1 MSGFRRHA
9 SPLLLAVAVLTLH
22 APPSP
27 AASRGAAV
35 SGATAEPLGTH
46 VVLSWNDLG
55 MHCMNQYHADFSV
68 LPPFNNLVAQV
79 IRRGDAQTLPQVVTT
94 GVGVTYSIPGN
105 TTSVTKTDFW
115 TYAPA
120 LFGVSLPPDIGL
132 TGKGLTGTLD
142 ATGSIF
148 EAKGIPLTPFTDAAP
163 TVENPYQQALV
174 IARDGNGIELA
185 RSTPVVPVSVEI
197 NCVSSGCHSSINSI
211 LNSHERVTG
220 FDPAVR
226 PILCAKCHASPA
238 LGTTGNSEAG
248 YFSRRIHDAHSF
260 MDQSMSG
267 VTECYKCHPGPNTQC
282 LRGAMN
288 QRHGLT
294 CQDCHG
300 NMRNVANTI
309 SNGRIPWVNEPA
321 CGTCHLPQYAE
332 PTGQLFRNST
342 GHGGVACEGCHGS
355 THADFPAREAADNA
369 NSIAL
374 QGHAG
379 VIGDCVVCHGTT
391 PTGSGPHG
399 DSVTGVEP
407 GALQG
412 ATPLRS
418 YPNPVR
424 GSCSFSLDA
433 RPGESGRLLLYDA
446 QGRIVQMLT
455 ATPAGSH
462 GTLNWDGRDR
472 HGNPVSA
479 GTYFARWQQGDRTAA
494 TRLTVIR

>member
-1 MSGFRRHA
+1 MPSFPRQA
-9 SPLLLAVAVLTLH
+9 SPLLLAVAVLAMH
-22 APPSP
+22 APSSR

-35 SGATAEPLGTH
+35 SGATAQPLGTH

-79 IRRGDAQTLPQVVTT
+79 IRRGDAQTPPQVVTT
-94 GVGVTYSIPGN
+94 GVSVEYSVPGN

-120 LFGVSLPPDIGL
+120 LFGVTLAPDIGL

-142 ATGSIF
+142 VTGTMF

-174 IARDGNGIELA
+174 IARDGNGVEVA

-220 FDPAVR
+220 FNPAVR
-226 PILCAKCHASPA
+226 PILCARCHASPA
-238 LGTTGNSEAG
+238 LGTTGNTEAG

-260 MDQSMSG
+260 MDQSMTG
-267 VTECYKCHPGPNTQC
+267 VAECYKCHPGPNTQC
-282 LRGAMN
+282 LRGAMS
-288 QRHGLT
+288 QQHGLT
-294 CQDCHG
+294 CQSCHG
-300 NMRNVANTI
+300 NMANVANTI

-321 CGTCHLPQYAE
+321 CGTCHLAKYAE
-332 PTGQLFRNST
+332 PAGQLFRNST
-342 GHGGVACEGCHGS
+342 GHGGVACEACHGS

-379 VIGDCVVCHGTT
+379 VLSDCTVCHGII
-391 PTGSGPHG
+391 PAGAGPHG
-399 DSVTGVEP
+399 ASVAGVGP
-407 GALQG
+407 GVMQG
-412 ATPLRS
+412 ASALHS

-424 GSCSFSLDA
+424 EGCSFTLDA
-433 RPGESGRLLLYDA
+433 RQGVDGRLLIFDA
-446 QGRIVQMLT
+446 QGRIVRMLT
-455 ATPAGSH
+455 ATPATSRM
-462 GTLNWDGRDR
+462 TLAWDGRDHR
-472 HGNPVSA
+472 GISVSA
-479 GTYFARWQQGDRTAA
+479 GSYFARWQQGERTAA
-494 TRLTVIR
+494 TRLTVVR